1 MGFISE
7 DGDLTCYAPTHSSLP
22 PPQGSLLN
30 VCLKADKGDF
40 GLHKLTPQCRS
51 GGEVDCWTGSQQFS
65 LERVSFNE
73 CQIRTRNCAPNGA
86 GGEAAKHDHHHGH
99 EHYPSRVFK
108 HDGHLDVL
116 VGTVN
121 GDLDV
126 HCKQDAHYETCHV
139 HGSLQRVKQDALL
152 SSKDWLDLFV
162 FSNQTSTSTIKVYKG
177 LCCKK
182 EIPKIEQL
190 LGDICQQYDLKIQ
203 VDAKQ
208 KLVTVWHGSDIQ
220 SWLGAMCDRLCTGVF
235 RCHLNT
241 VSGESVSSCVVSEMA
256 EVRDEADGLLL
267 HVAEEENSG
276 GIRVQYLVQHEK
288 QVLGQLVGGNLAC
301 NLVQLNNL
309 PVFAHQVQIA
319 KGLCCK
325 KEVPKVEHAL
335 EHVPDLALVRV
346 HPKDKFVVA
355 FTTRADFALDLLH
368 GSLTRHGFGLY
379 ESVEPASKVEPEQEP
394 TPDAKQETTP
404 LQPQQ
409 QSRSV
414 LSVKGVCC
422 AAEVPSV
429 LAICHEVPGVSFASV
444 SVISKQVYF
453 KHSGSDAEVAS
464 LVAKRLTDN
473 GFASM
478 VLVNGGEPRKVQLSQ
493 QAHAPVK
500 TSRILLTKWYVILA
514 TVLWAIAW
522 LAYIGGGFAPL
533 KYLAVVCVALTLP
546 SIAYKGLLSLRRRIM
561 DINVLMSIAVIG
573 ALALQ
578 DFNEAAT
585 VTIIFSWSEW
595 LEERASRRAKGALQA
610 LVDLQPESAR
620 TEDGLE
626 ISVDAVL
633 LDQVLVVRSGDKFP
647 VDGVLLSA
655 TCDCDE
661 SNLTG
666 ESRPVG
672 KLEGDLL
679 NAGTLNVSPFMVKMQ
694 CTALAENSAVSRM
707 IRLVEEA
714 AQSRSPTEQIV
725 ERVARVYTPVVV
737 LVALLLATIP
747 WAFGDEVG
755 YEYLRI
761 ALTLLVVACP
771 CALIISTPITYVCAM
786 AQAAGF
792 GVMVKGGKHLETL
805 AALDCLCCDK
815 TGTLTK
821 GQFEVS
827 DCLLLDEANRAW
839 AFDLLVKI
847 EQHATHPI
855 AQAIGRFSQQ
865 QTEATVAGSEDVQV
879 YELELLP
886 GTGVKA
892 TLSTGSTAALVNK
905 LDADNCTPA
914 EMAVALPWLE
924 QQAGKTL
931 CWLVVDGQVVL
942 GLSAS
947 DQIRESASE
956 FVQQL
961 HKLGVRVV
969 VLTGD
974 NAGSA
979 QLLQREVPA
988 LVAHDVFAQLSPEGK
1003 VDHVRRLKGE
1013 GHVVGVCG
1021 DGVNDAPA
1029 FSIASVGIAM
1039 GVGGAPLAIET
1050 ADVALMDNDLTKLAR
1065 LLRLSKRTRRVIV
1078 QNVAFALS
1086 TKMVMLGLTFAG
1098 MVSLGVAIAVDV
1110 GSMLLVTL
1118 NGVSLLERK
1127 RNPTTIPTA
1136 PAAAVAGEA

>member
-1 MGFISE
+1 MKESQELF
-7 DGDLTCYAPTHSSLP
+7 APEQHLHGPNCGHLSI
-22 PPQGSLLN
+22 GSLLN

-40 GLHKLTPQCRS
+40 GLHKLTPQCRA

-73 CQIRTRNCAPNGA
+73 CQIRGRNCAP
-86 GGEAAKHDHHHGH
+86 HHTSNDEEETVEKDH
-99 EHYPSRVFK
+99 EHHPSQSRVFK

-116 VGTVN
+116 VGTLN

-126 HCKQDAHYETCHV
+126 HCKQDANYETCHV
-139 HGSLQRVKQDALL
+139 HGSLQRVKPDALIP
-152 SSKDWLDLFV
+152 SKDWLDLFV

-190 LGDICQQYDLKIQ
+190 LSDICQQYDLKIQ

-208 KLVTVWHGSDIQ
+208 KLVTVWHGSDIK
-220 SWLGAMCDRLCTGVF
+220 SWLSAMCDRLCTGVF
-235 RCHLNT
+235 KCHLNT
-241 VSGESVSSCVVSEMA
+241 VNGEVVSSCIVSEMVQVEDA
-256 EVRDEADGLLL
+256 MLLL
-267 HVAEEENSG
+267 HVGEDLN
-276 GIRVQYLVQHEK
+276 GIRVQYLLQNEK
-288 QVLGQLVGGNLAC
+288 QVLNQLVGGNLTC
-301 NLVQLNNL
+301 NLIQLNNL
-309 PVFAHQVQIA
+309 PVFAHQVQII

-325 KEVPKVEHAL
+325 KEIPKVEHAL
-335 EHVPDLALVRV
+335 EHVSGLALVRV
-346 HPKDKFVVA
+346 HPKDKFVVT
-355 FTTRADFALDLLH
+355 FTTQVDFALDGVH
-368 GSLTRHGFGLY
+368 NSLIQHGFGLH
-379 ESVEPASKVEPEQEP
+379 ELPLVLEPAEQEVQLP
-394 TPDAKQETTP
+394 TPFIKKETP
-404 LQPQQ
+404 LIAHQ

-453 KHSGSDAEVAS
+453 KHNDTDALVAN

-478 VLVNGGEPRKVQLSQ
+478 VLVNGGEPRKVQLNQ
-493 QAHAPVK
+493 QVHVPMK
-500 TSRILLTKWYVILA
+500 TSQILLTKWYVILA
-514 TVLWAIAW
+514 TVLWAVAW
-522 LAYIGGGFAPL
+522 LSYIGDGFDPL
-533 KYLAVVCVALTLP
+533 KYLDVVCVALTLP
-546 SIAYKGLLSLRRRIM
+546 SIAYKGLRSLRRRIM

-578 DFNEAAT
+578 DFHEAAT
-585 VTIIFSWSEW
+585 VTVIFSWSEW

-610 LVDLQPESAR
+610 LVNLQPESAR
-620 TEDGLE
+620 TEDGEE
-626 ISVDAVL
+626 ITVESVYV
-633 LDQVLVVRSGDKFP
+633 DQVLVVRSGDKFP
-647 VDGVLLSA
+647 VDGVLLS
-655 TCDCDE
+655 TSCDCDE

-672 KLEGDLL
+672 KNEGDLL

-694 CTALAENSAVSRM
+694 CTTLAENSAVSRM

-725 ERVARVYTPVVV
+725 ERVARIYTPLVVFI
-737 LVALLLATIP
+737 ALLLATIP
-747 WAFGDEVG
+747 WSQGDEIG
-755 YEYLRI
+755 YEYLHI

-805 AALDCLCCDK
+805 AVLDCLCCDK

-827 DCLLLDEANRAW
+827 DYLLLNEANRTW

-865 QTEATVAGSEDVQV
+865 QVEATLGVSLEDVQV

-892 TLSTGSTAALVNK
+892 TLSTGSTATVVNK
-905 LDADNCTPA
+905 LDADNCTPS

-924 QQAGKTL
+924 KQVGKTI
-931 CWLVVDGQVVL
+931 CWLVVDGQVLL

-947 DQIRESASE
+947 DQIRDSASK
-956 FVQQL
+956 FVHQL

-974 NAGSA
+974 NSGSA
-979 QLLQREVPA
+979 QLLQREIPT
-988 LVAHDVFAQLSPEGK
+988 LVAQDVFAQLSPEGK
-1003 VDHVRRLKGE
+1003 VDHVKRLKND

-1050 ADVALMDNDLTKLAR
+1050 ADVALMDNDLTKIAR
-1065 LLRLSKRTRRVIV
+1065 LLKLSKKTKRVIV
-1078 QNVAFALS
+1078 QNVTFALS

-1098 MVSLGVAIAVDV
+1098 MISLGVAIAVDV

-1118 NGVSLLERK
+1118 NGVRLLEHK
-1127 RNPTTIPTA
+1127 PNPTPITTT
-1136 PAAAVAGEA
+1136 AVAGEEDVTHV